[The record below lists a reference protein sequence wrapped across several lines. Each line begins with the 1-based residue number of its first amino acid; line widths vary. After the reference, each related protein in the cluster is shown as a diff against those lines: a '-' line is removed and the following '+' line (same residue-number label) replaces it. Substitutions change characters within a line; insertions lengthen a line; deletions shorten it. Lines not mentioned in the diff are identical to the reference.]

1 MAAGRCAVK
10 KDITGEDVVDS
21 RTASRDVCNRVL
33 CLMQRATRCKRKF
46 TLKFRKDSKKK
57 GEAA

>member
-1 MAAGRCAVK
+1 MK